1 MHSTKG
7 KTRLFLNPSITLRT
21 SLGLL
26 AVLLTSC
33 VSAAVTT
40 ESPPQS
46 AVPAVIEPG
55 ATPLAVTELTAEVLV
70 DAIVQPTEAA
80 APAPLPVAT
89 SRGDALHA
97 TDPGTVNLASG
108 DLQLVEFFRFT

>member
-46 AVPAVIEPG
+46 VPAVIEPR
-55 ATPLAVTELTAEVLV
+55 ATPLAVTELTAEVPV

-80 APAPLPVAT
+80 APAPFPVAT

-97 TDPGTVNLASG
+97 TDPGMVNLASG